1 MLCPKP
7 STFTQKPNRRDELLV
22 IAKRVEH
29 LRMKIV
35 VVSCEM
41 VAQMLYPY
49 QSILI
54 TITAIF

>member
-7 STFTQKPNRRDELLV
+7 LTFTQKPNRKDNWLV

-29 LRMKIV
+29 LWIEIV
-35 VVSCEM
+35 VMRFEM
-41 VAQMLYPY
+41 GAQMLYPY